1 MPGETWYNRRKCR
14 NGVFEIKSEVL
25 YKTPKT
31 LLNKGT
37 GFLNG
42 YSHTLNPYTGCTF
55 ACSYCYVRQMPVSI
69 FRNGEWGNWVDVKLE
84 SAAILRKEL
93 KRAKTKGPVTIFM
106 SSSTDP
112 YQPVEAKEQV
122 TRALLE
128 VMVGEPPDFLFVQ
141 TRSPLVRRD
150 IDLLQQLGDRVRVSM
165 TVETD
170 REDIRKHF
178 TPSAPPVQARL
189 KTLELL
195 RDAGIPT
202 QAAIAPVLPSTAAFP
217 EILRPLVNRVC
228 IDDYFM
234 GDGSGG
240 KRTKRLPV
248 QVLYEELG
256 LEEWYDPVAYQVV
269 YDRFSQAFPKEQLF
283 VSQQG
288 FEP

>member
-1 MPGETWYNRRKCR
+1 MTIEY
-14 NGVFEIKSEVL
+14 L

-37 GFLNG
+37 GFLSG
-42 YSHTLNPYTGCTF
+42 YSHSLNPYTGCVF

-69 FRNGEWGNWVDVKLE
+69 FRNSEWGTWVDIKKD
-84 SAAILRKEL
+84 AALTFQKEL
-93 KRAKTKGPVTIFM
+93 LRAKAKGPVTIFM

-112 YQPVEAKEQV
+112 YQPIEHKEKITQS
-122 TRALLE
+122 LLE
-128 VMVGEPPDFLFVQ
+128 IMVDNPPDFLLVQ

-150 IDLLQQLGDRVRVSM
+150 IKMLQQLGTKVRVSM

-178 TPSAPPVQARL
+178 TPYAPPIPARL
-189 KTLELL
+189 KTLQLLAEL
-195 RDAGIPT
+195 GIPA
-202 QAAIAPVLPSTAAFP
+202 QVAIAPILPSSERFA

-240 KRTKRLPV
+240 KRTSRRGL
-248 QVLYEELG
+248 QALYRSIKM
-256 LEEWYDPVAYQVV
+256 EEWYHPSVYQLV
-269 YDRFSQAFPKEQLF
+269 YKRMRQYFSEDELF
-283 VSQQG
+283 ISQKG

>member
-1 MPGETWYNRRKCR
+1 MTIEY
-14 NGVFEIKSEVL
+14 L

-37 GFLNG
+37 GFLSG
-42 YSHTLNPYTGCTF
+42 YSHSLNPYTGCAI
-55 ACSYCYVRQMPVSI
+55 ACSYCYVRQMPVST
-69 FRNGEWGNWVDVKLE
+69 FRNAEWGTWIDIKKD
-84 SAAILRKEL
+84 AASTFRKEL
-93 KRAKTKGPVTIFM
+93 LRAKTKGPVTIFM

-112 YQPVEAKEQV
+112 YQSIECKEKITQS
-122 TRALLE
+122 LLSI
-128 VMVGEPPDFLFVQ
+128 MVDTPPDFLLVQ

-150 IDLLQQLGDRVRVSM
+150 IKMLQQLGSKVRVSM

-178 TPSAPPVQARL
+178 APYAPPIPARL
-189 KTLELL
+189 KTLQLL
-195 RDAGIPT
+195 AEFGIPT
-202 QAAIAPVLPSTAAFP
+202 QVAIAPVLPSSERFV

-240 KRTKRLPV
+240 KRTHK
-248 QVLYEELG
+248 LG
-256 LEEWYDPVAYQVV
+256 LQALYRNLEMEEWYHPSAYRMV
-269 YDRFSQAFPKEQLF
+269 YKQMRQYFSEDELF
-283 VSQQG
+283 ISQKG